1 LCPWHLLKAALQSTT
16 DEFNEYAEAIKAK
29 KSCVDAPKEV
39 RAAHARSARAQRT
52 RAAHA
57 CSARARAAH
66 VHTRSAQIVPCCPAA
81 QATNFVELAQIDSTR
96 DIDLLVEAA
105 IAKQMIETADDKEN
119 SDPKAKVDADAQA
132 RMAQALLPDAKL
144 FGDATRKPMV
154 QTTLDAPALPDGNV
168 RRPRPAVARACARAA
183 PARALLTLPLPAAD
197 G

>member
-1 LCPWHLLKAALQSTT
+1 MCPWHLLKAALQSTT

>member
-1 LCPWHLLKAALQSTT
+1 
-16 DEFNEYAEAIKAK
+16 
-29 KSCVDAPKEV
+29 
-39 RAAHARSARAQRT
+39 
-52 RAAHA
+52 
-57 CSARARAAH
+57 
-66 VHTRSAQIVPCCPAA
+66 
-81 QATNFVELAQIDSTR
+81 VELAQIDSTR